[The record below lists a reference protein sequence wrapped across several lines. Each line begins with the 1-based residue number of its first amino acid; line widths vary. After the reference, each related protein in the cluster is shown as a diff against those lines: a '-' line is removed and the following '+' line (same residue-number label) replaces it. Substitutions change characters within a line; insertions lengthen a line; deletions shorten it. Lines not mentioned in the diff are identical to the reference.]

1 MREPLYR
8 SRRDRMLFGV
18 AGGLARYLSI
28 DASIVRIV
36 WALLVFAGGAG
47 ILLYLVAAIII
58 PEEPEHLD
66 ASTAAAGL
74 GTAGTAGAAGAVD
87 RSPNARTD
95 MGNGPIILGV
105 VLVVVGAWLLAQ
117 RFIDIDTRDVWP
129 VVVVVLGLV
138 LVLGSLRGR
147 PRS

>member
-1 MREPLYR
+1 MRERLYR

-18 AGGLARYLSI
+18 AGGLARYLNI

-36 WALLVFAGGAG
+36 WALLVLAGGAG
-47 ILLYLVAAIII
+47 ILLYIVAAIII
-58 PEEPEHLD
+58 PEEPENLD
-66 ASTAAAGL
+66 ASTTATAGL
-74 GTAGTAGAAGAVD
+74 GTAGAVD

-105 VLVVVGAWLLAQ
+105 VLVIVGGWLLAQ
-117 RFIDIDTRDVWP
+117 RFIDIDTRDIWP

-147 PRS
+147 PRG